1 MSKAVSYG
9 RTILDR
15 KTRIYWDQ
23 ERFQLNYESLDFSS
37 WLGRREHLEDLISPS
52 PARAAAGLFD
62 YGMIGTREEM
72 ELPPMWHWFYFWS
85 QALQRDLG
93 PEGHEKLGSFLPKV
107 PLPRRMYAG
116 GSCEFIE
123 PLVVGA
129 VASKE
134 STVVDVK
141 FKNGSSGPLFF
152 VTVEHRITQL
162 GIVRCV
168 ETQNLVYR
176 EEVPKISRPDGISL
190 GPSRE
195 NPGRISFA
203 AVELPCH
210 EKEWSRSGSIV
221 AETPLLFR
229 FSALTYN
236 AHKIHYDPIWT
247 IGEEGYSQ
255 LVVHGPLVAISL
267 LELLRNGVEWPS
279 VRSFE
284 FRAHSPAVLGD
295 EVSLKAI
302 KEIDSDKVEL
312 VATVGDRIIMTARA
326 LLLF

>member
-1 MSKAVSYG
+1 M
-9 RTILDR
+9 
-15 KTRIYWDQ
+15 
-23 ERFQLNYESLDFSS
+23 NYESLDFSS
-37 WLGRREHLEDLISPS
+37 WLGRKENQEDLISPS

-62 YGMIGTREEM
+62 YGTIGTSRDE

-93 PEGHEKLGSFLPKV
+93 PEGHEKLGSFLPNI

-123 PLVVGA
+123 PLVIGA
-129 VASKE
+129 AALKE
-134 STVVDVK
+134 SAVVDVK
-141 FKNGSSGPLFF
+141 FKKGSSGPLFF
-152 VTVEHRITQL
+152 VTVEHRISQS
-162 GIVRCV
+162 GILKCV

-176 EEVPKISRPDGISL
+176 EEVPKVSKPDGISIGSAREMPGKISFDVAE
-190 GPSRE
+190 GPS
-195 NPGRISFA
+195 
-203 AVELPCH
+203 L
-210 EKEWSRSGSIV
+210 EKEWTRTGSIM

-255 LVVHGPLVAISL
+255 LVVHGPLVAVSL
-267 LELLRNGVEWPS
+267 LESLRNGVEWPT

-284 FRAHSPAVLGD
+284 FRAHSPAVLG
-295 EVSLKAI
+295 EEISLKAA
-302 KEIDSDKVEL
+302 KDPESDRVEL
-312 VATVGDRIIMTARA
+312 VAAVGDRTIMTAGA
-326 LLLF
+326 ILQF